1 MAIISVVVPV
11 YNEEACLGILADR
24 LFALQEDS
32 SDRYEYIFVDDGS
45 TDKSLKI
52 LRELASDHPS
62 CKYISF
68 SRNFGHEF
76 ATTAGLDH
84 ASGDVVIII
93 DADLQDPP
101 EVIPKLIEKWREG
114 NYVVYAQRRRRK
126 GETFLVKFTSWFF
139 YRILERLSS
148 VKIPV
153 DTGDF
158 RLIDRCVVDQF
169 VKCRERNRFVR
180 GLVAWTGFKQ
190 AGVLYDR
197 DERHSGKTK
206 YNFVKRSLL
215 AFDALLGFSVLP
227 LRFVVILGIIVCV
240 CSIFLMSWILFQKLF
255 LDIPIKGYALL
266 TGGVFLLGGAQ
277 LFVIG
282 MVGEYVGRIY
292 TQIQKRPLY
301 IIVEKSKSL
310 NKAGTSIMF

>member
-1 MAIISVVVPV
+1 
-11 YNEEACLGILADR
+11 
-24 LFALQEDS
+24 
-32 SDRYEYIFVDDGS
+32 
-45 TDKSLKI
+45 
-52 LRELASDHPS
+52 
-62 CKYISF
+62 
-68 SRNFGHEF
+68 
-76 ATTAGLDH
+76 
-84 ASGDVVIII
+84 
-93 DADLQDPP
+93 
-101 EVIPKLIEKWREG
+101 
-114 NYVVYAQRRRRK
+114 
-126 GETFLVKFTSWFF
+126 
-139 YRILERLSS
+139 
-148 VKIPV
+148 
-153 DTGDF
+153 
-158 RLIDRCVVDQF
+158 VDQF

-282 MVGEYVGRIY
+282 LVGEYVGRIY

-310 NKAGTSIMF
+310 NKAATSIMF